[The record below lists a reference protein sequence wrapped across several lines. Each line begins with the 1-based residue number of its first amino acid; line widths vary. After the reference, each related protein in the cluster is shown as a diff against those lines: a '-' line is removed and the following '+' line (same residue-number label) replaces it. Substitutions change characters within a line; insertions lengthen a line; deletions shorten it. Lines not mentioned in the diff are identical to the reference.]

1 MAVSTPTI
9 LLESQCWEWPS
20 QVEMI
25 TFSLG
30 SSGSLVPSLHRNPS
44 YTEWHSFVSTFGSAF
59 VLLGPISG
67 SVRMI
72 EGRTLLCVSLCDLL
86 YAQGINNP
94 ILLIP
99 LGPVQCLVHGE
110 GWISVWGVWCNEA
123 EVGLPCCWKLQKARG
138 GGVPCELLCRGRS
151 LGKER
156 HSPLILR
163 WGCMEAP
170 LTCWS
175 HPSLVMS
182 LDYWPI
188 GVGWPYR
195 NEPPRFPLAPGPP
208 VESSCLTILSPWK
221 TSDNRKVLILP
232 GLQLYLW
239 IL

>member
-25 TFSLG
+25 TFYLG
-30 SSGSLVPSLHRNPS
+30 SSGSLVPSLHRSPS
-44 YTEWHSFVSTFGSAF
+44 YTEWLVCFYFSLCICASWSH
-59 VLLGPISG
+59 LWLCPYD
-67 SVRMI
+67 RHMHMCM
-72 EGRTLLCVSLCDLL
+72 CVSLCDLL

-99 LGPVQCLVHGE
+99 LGPAQCLVHGE
-110 GWISVWGVWCNEA
+110 GWFSVWGVWCNEA
-123 EVGLPCCWKLQKARG
+123 EDGLPCCCKLQKARG
-138 GGVPCELLCRGRS
+138 GGVPCELFCRGWS

-156 HSPLILR
+156 HSPFILR

-208 VESSCLTILSPWK
+208 VETSCLTILSPWK

-232 GLQLYLW
+232 ALQLYLW